1 MVVGRVQPIDPDSRQ
16 VLHVESNKSRPKP
29 VTHILHLLGVQ
40 LVLEFASELV
50 SLKLEASTDGVHSH
64 PNNGFYGHEDHLEQ
78 NERQN
83 RRGLCRNFFR
93 EVKCS
98 EEPWGVNE
106 GREESEDREDVDLRN
121 DEELCWVHVVPVA
134 KFMSKD
140 GFYFLSLALLDQG
153 IEDDDM
159 FAPWEAKEVGIAV
172 RAALGT
178 INLVQVLERELELRS
193 QTFNPF
199 PKAAFREW
207 RQFVEEWLNNSRVDE
222 DHQDL
227 EREQERHQERNKAVT
242 SPLENLQEGGKER
255 CTECESDQP
264 TFDSI
269 RDKQPRGCLVE
280 PVLFLENEGLI
291 SGKWNAWDRGD
302 KE

>member
-1 MVVGRVQPIDPDSRQ
+1 MAKAMVNPTQPSNSSTQAIYIYNTTHIYIYFLRGLLCGCLERFQRLQTLGQRRVRMVVGRVQPIDPDGRQ

-64 PNNGFYGHEDHLEQ
+64 SNNGFYGHEDHLEQ

-121 DEELCWVHVVPVA
+121 DEELCWMHVVPVA
-134 KFMSKD
+134 KFMS
-140 GFYFLSLALLDQG
+140 
-153 IEDDDM
+153 
-159 FAPWEAKEVGIAV
+159 
-172 RAALGT
+172 
-178 INLVQVLERELELRS
+178 
-193 QTFNPF
+193 
-199 PKAAFREW
+199 W
-207 RQFVEEWLNNSRVDE
+207 RNIKTDE
-222 DHQDL
+222 
-227 EREQERHQERNKAVT
+227 NKAVKLEKWSLPRTAST
-242 SPLENLQEGGKER
+242 SSALLCLIRVSKMTI
-255 CTECESDQP
+255 CLLCESMSKP
-264 TFDSI
+264 LSVSRRNTFTHG
-269 RDKQPRGCLVE
+269 RPK
-280 PVLFLENEGLI
+280 
-291 SGKWNAWDRGD
+291 K
-302 KE
+302 